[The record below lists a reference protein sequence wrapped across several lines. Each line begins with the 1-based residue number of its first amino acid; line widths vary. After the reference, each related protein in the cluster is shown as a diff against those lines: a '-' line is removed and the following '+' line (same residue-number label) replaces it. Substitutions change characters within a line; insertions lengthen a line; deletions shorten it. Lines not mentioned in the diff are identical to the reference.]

1 MSNLQSKLDKNFKK
15 KKNNF
20 SFRKIDLRDADKFIN
35 KDYTKEKQKKFRNF
49 KKWIELMDGEYIIN
63 NDNNDIIGRVFIDK
77 NNKGINSLRVM
88 DKYKGYGFGKILIND
103 AIYNYHGEW
112 LGVHIDNEVAIR
124 LYKEVGFVE
133 MKNSD
138 PDAMYGEIM
147 FMQLPKS
154 ILNKAKKNKVVA
166 ESVIKEKYLEGKLND
181 DKFNVLMDYY
191 HENVIFNKPNYIINM
206 DKWGPGHPL
215 FITGS
220 SGDGKSTLAKK
231 LYKNEKNG
239 ALVTLDWLL
248 IRLCYPRDKYYKKV
262 VNNPYTQEH
271 DFIIVRFLN
280 EHPEMPWELGIGVS
294 SDTHPNHKIV
304 SYWYNVFF
312 EWLLKE
318 AKTTYSNYKI
328 VVEGCDIAVYGN
340 PRIFANEPLIVMGT
354 SQLQGRINRIH
365 RDHKDCGKPLI
376 DSIKNELNRDHI
388 KSLDNH
394 KEKFK
399 KMIKILQKRK

>member
-35 KDYTKEKQKKFRNF
+35 KNFNKERNDKKF
-49 KKWIELMDGEYIIN
+49 KKWIENMDGEYIVN
-63 NDNNDIIGRVFIDK
+63 NKDNNIIGRVFVTKKDK
-77 NNKGINSLRVM
+77 EITCFRVM
-88 DKYKGYGFGKILIND
+88 DKYKGYGFGEILIND
-103 AIYNYHGEW
+103 AIYKYHGKW
-112 LGVHIDNEVAIR
+112 LGVHDDNEIAIR
-124 LYKEVGFVE
+124 LYKKAGFVE
-133 MKNSD
+133 VRRITTENNGD
-138 PDAMYGEIM
+138 VIIM
-147 FMQLPKS
+147 ELSKS
-154 ILNKAKKNKVVA
+154 ILNKAEKNKVII

-181 DKFNVLMDYY
+181 DKFNVLMNYY
-191 HENVIFNKPNYIINM
+191 RENVIFNKPNYIINM

-294 SDTHPNHKIV
+294 SDAHPNHKIV

-354 SQLQGRINRIH
+354 SQLQGKINRIH
-365 RDHKDCGKPLI
+365 RDHKDCGNPLI

-399 KMIKILQKRK
+399 KMIKILQNRK

>member
-63 NDNNDIIGRVFIDK
+63 NENNDIIGRVFVDK

-103 AIYNYHGEW
+103 AIYKYHGEW

-181 DKFNVLMDYY
+181 DKFNELM
-191 HENVIFNKPNYIINM
+191 NY
-206 DKWGPGHPL
+206 
-215 FITGS
+215 F
-220 SGDGKSTLAKK
+220 
-231 LYKNEKNG
+231 
-239 ALVTLDWLL
+239 
-248 IRLCYPRDKYYKKV
+248 
-262 VNNPYTQEH
+262 
-271 DFIIVRFLN
+271 
-280 EHPEMPWELGIGVS
+280 
-294 SDTHPNHKIV
+294 
-304 SYWYNVFF
+304 
-312 EWLLKE
+312 KE
-318 AKTTYSNYKI
+318 
-328 VVEGCDIAVYGN
+328 
-340 PRIFANEPLIVMGT
+340 
-354 SQLQGRINRIH
+354 
-365 RDHKDCGKPLI
+365 
-376 DSIKNELNRDHI
+376 
-388 KSLDNH
+388 
-394 KEKFK
+394 
-399 KMIKILQKRK
+399 

>member
-1 MSNLQSKLDKNFKK
+1 MSDLQSKLDKNFKK

-88 DKYKGYGFGKILIND
+88 DKYKGYGFGKILLND
-103 AIYNYHGEW
+103 AIYKYRGEW

-138 PDAMYGEIM
+138 PDAMYGEVM

-181 DKFNVLMDYY
+181 DKFNELM
-191 HENVIFNKPNYIINM
+191 NY
-206 DKWGPGHPL
+206 
-215 FITGS
+215 F
-220 SGDGKSTLAKK
+220 
-231 LYKNEKNG
+231 
-239 ALVTLDWLL
+239 
-248 IRLCYPRDKYYKKV
+248 
-262 VNNPYTQEH
+262 
-271 DFIIVRFLN
+271 
-280 EHPEMPWELGIGVS
+280 
-294 SDTHPNHKIV
+294 
-304 SYWYNVFF
+304 
-312 EWLLKE
+312 KE
-318 AKTTYSNYKI
+318 
-328 VVEGCDIAVYGN
+328 
-340 PRIFANEPLIVMGT
+340 
-354 SQLQGRINRIH
+354 
-365 RDHKDCGKPLI
+365 
-376 DSIKNELNRDHI
+376 
-388 KSLDNH
+388 
-394 KEKFK
+394 
-399 KMIKILQKRK
+399 

>member
-1 MSNLQSKLDKNFKK
+1 MSDLHSKIDKNFKK

-112 LGVHIDNEVAIR
+112 LGVHIDNEVAIQ

-154 ILNKAKKNKVVA
+154 ILNKAKKNKVVV
-166 ESVIKEKYLEGKLND
+166 ESVIKEKYLEGKLDD
-181 DKFNVLMDYY
+181 DKFNELM
-191 HENVIFNKPNYIINM
+191 NY
-206 DKWGPGHPL
+206 
-215 FITGS
+215 F
-220 SGDGKSTLAKK
+220 
-231 LYKNEKNG
+231 
-239 ALVTLDWLL
+239 
-248 IRLCYPRDKYYKKV
+248 
-262 VNNPYTQEH
+262 
-271 DFIIVRFLN
+271 
-280 EHPEMPWELGIGVS
+280 
-294 SDTHPNHKIV
+294 
-304 SYWYNVFF
+304 
-312 EWLLKE
+312 KE
-318 AKTTYSNYKI
+318 
-328 VVEGCDIAVYGN
+328 G
-340 PRIFANEPLIVMGT
+340 
-354 SQLQGRINRIH
+354 
-365 RDHKDCGKPLI
+365 
-376 DSIKNELNRDHI
+376 
-388 KSLDNH
+388 
-394 KEKFK
+394 
-399 KMIKILQKRK
+399 